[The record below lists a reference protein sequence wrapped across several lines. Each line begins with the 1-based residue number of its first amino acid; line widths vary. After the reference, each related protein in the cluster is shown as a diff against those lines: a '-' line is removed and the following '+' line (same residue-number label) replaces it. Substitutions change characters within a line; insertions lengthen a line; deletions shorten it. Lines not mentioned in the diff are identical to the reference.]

1 MGLFDIIAAPL
12 LKIVDKVIPDPAQ
25 KAAAQLA
32 VLKLQSDNEFREIEN
47 KIKLD
52 LAQLDVN
59 KTEAA
64 NPSLFVSGWR
74 PATGW
79 VCNLGLIYQ
88 FLLHPVLAWLAQVKG
103 FPVPPPLDTGT
114 LLSLLGG
121 MLGLSGLRTTEK
133 IQGVAA
139 K

>member
-1 MGLFDIIAAPL
+1 MGLFDIVAAPL

-59 KTEAA
+59 KAEAA
-64 NPSLFVSGWR
+64 NKSIFVSGWR

-79 VCNLGLIYQ
+79 VCNIGLMYQ
-88 FLLHPVLAWLAQVKG
+88 FLLYPVLTWLAHAKG
-103 FPVPPPLDTGT
+103 FAPPVPLDTGT
-114 LLSLLGG
+114 LLTLLGG
-121 MLGLSGLRTTEK
+121 MLGLSGMRTTEK
-133 IQGVAA
+133 LNGVAA